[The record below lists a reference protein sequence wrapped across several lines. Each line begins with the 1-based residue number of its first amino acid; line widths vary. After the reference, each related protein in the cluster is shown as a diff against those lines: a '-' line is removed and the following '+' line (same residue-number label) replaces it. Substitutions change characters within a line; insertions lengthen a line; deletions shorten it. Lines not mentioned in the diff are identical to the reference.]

1 MTTGLRSTFFL
12 VVSFVFFLIIVGVL
26 GLSTMMRP
34 GRWSERLRPAE
45 D

>member
-1 MTTGLRSTFFL
+1 MITGLRSTFFL
-12 VVSFVFFLIIVGVL
+12 VVSFVFFLIIVGML

-34 GRWSERLRPAE
+34 GRWSERLRSAG